1 VLVLDEPTNHLDIA
15 SREMLEEA
23 LTGYKGTIIAV
34 SHDRFFLDKVAD
46 RLLVIGTD
54 EVGRRRLGCF
64 QVILASGEAGGAYS
78 RYNNLVKE
86 RLAQREQ
93 AAEKGRKKK
102 ARRSKDAG
110 PKSQRAVPHELKK
123 FNKYSLE
130 EIEEMIIAIE
140 GDIEEM
146 QEDFGQE
153 KVYQNP
159 ELLMEL
165 QSDFDQKRHELDLL
179 YRAYELREG

>member
-1 VLVLDEPTNHLDIA
+1 MA
-15 SREMLEEA
+15 
-23 LTGYKGTIIAV
+23 G
-34 SHDRFFLDKVAD
+34 
-46 RLLVIGTD
+46 
-54 EVGRRRLGCF
+54 
-64 QVILASGEAGGAYS
+64 GEAGGAYS

-86 RLAQREQ
+86 RIAQREK
-93 AAEKGRKKK
+93 AAEKDRKKK
-102 ARRSKDAG
+102 VRRSRDAG
-110 PKSQRAVPHELKK
+110 PKSPRAVPHELKK

-130 EIEEMIIAIE
+130 EIEEMIIAVE

-165 QSDFDQKRHELDLL
+165 QSDFDQKKHELDLL